1 MSLIIIRTFEIFF
14 QFLELLIVA
23 DAILSWVMP
32 NKKSKWKDLIRS
44 LVDPILEPFRKL
56 IKRLN
61 INLGPVDISPIVAL
75 LFIDLVLRPLVRYL
89 LIMLLVR

>member
-1 MSLIIIRTFEIFF
+1 
-14 QFLELLIVA
+14 
-23 DAILSWVMP
+23 MP